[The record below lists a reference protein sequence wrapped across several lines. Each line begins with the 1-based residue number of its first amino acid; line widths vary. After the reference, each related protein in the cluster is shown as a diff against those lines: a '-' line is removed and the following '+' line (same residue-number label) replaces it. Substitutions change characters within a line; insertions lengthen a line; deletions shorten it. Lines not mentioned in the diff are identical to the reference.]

1 MPVKIQ
7 QQQPRLPSRLP
18 APKPAPEPGPQD
30 TVEPSRWQ
38 KIGQTMVKG
47 AAGAAV
53 GVIPAAAAGYA
64 IASWGGIPGAMLGG
78 CVGAGLGFL
87 SGREIRQVA
96 EKVAAKNP
104 EKLNFVHKAALK
116 IGPAAP
122 YAWAAMSAAAG
133 ALAGG
138 TFSPIV
144 AAMAFGKKG
153 SVAGALIMGTKH

>member
-1 MPVKIQ
+1 VKIQ
-7 QQQPRLPSRLP
+7 QHQPRLPYRLP
-18 APKPAPEPGPQD
+18 KPEQAPDFVPQD

-64 IASWGGIPGAMLGG
+64 IASWGGIPGAILGG
-78 CVGAGLGFL
+78 CMGAGLGYL
-87 SGREIRQVA
+87 SGKQIREVA

-116 IGPAAP
+116 FGPAAP
-122 YAWAAMSAAAG
+122 YAWAAMSAAGG
-133 ALAGG
+133 ALAGAA
-138 TFSPIV
+138 FSPIV